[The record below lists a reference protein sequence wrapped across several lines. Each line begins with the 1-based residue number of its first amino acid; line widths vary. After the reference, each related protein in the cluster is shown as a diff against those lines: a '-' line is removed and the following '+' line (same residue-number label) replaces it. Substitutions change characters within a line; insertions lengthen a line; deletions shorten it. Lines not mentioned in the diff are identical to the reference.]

1 MIYFFDRLD
10 KFMQYKGLNDNK
22 ITVSAGV
29 SNGLIGK
36 GRQRGALSQDSISK
50 ILCAYPELDAN
61 WLLTGKG
68 DMLKSDSP
76 APPIHNI
83 NVEPS
88 PGSQAS
94 PKSPEP
100 ISVDFS
106 LILERYEYL
115 AGEAARL
122 KDEKAR
128 TDVLQAENGELKTE
142 NRELRAE
149 NKALRTE
156 NERLKKYNLR
166 SSGNTYKFSETPL
179 EASQKVAEPKEKYE
193 QTI

>member
-1 MIYFFDRLD
+1 MGDILSRI
-10 KFMQYKGLNDNK
+10 NK
-22 ITVSAGV
+22 IAEAEGITITSLEKKIGASKGV
-29 SNGLIGK
+29 LS
-36 GRQRGALSQDSISK
+36 RALSKKSDIQSK
-50 ILCAYPELDAN
+50 WIQSMVENYPLYDAE

-76 APPIHNI
+76 APPIHNV

-106 LILERYEYL
+106 LILECYEYL

-128 TDVLQAENGELKTE
+128 TDALQAEIERLQVE
-142 NRELRAE
+142 NRELR
-149 NKALRTE
+149 TE
-156 NERLKKYNLR
+156 NDELKKHKSRPY
-166 SSGNTYKFSETPL
+166 SFDIHAD
-179 EASQKVAEPKEKYE
+179 ASPSLMVAEPEAEYK
-193 QTI
+193 